1 MLSVTGS
8 QIRGGR
14 RCPHNDYEI
23 NVYPSCQGLKSSTS
37 AEFSR
42 SDLFER
48 PEEQKFLSQ
57 YRNLQGSWIAEI
69 LSLNFHRFAPPQP
82 PPPHL
87 LQRGQSQKV
96 GGVSALSDIRSL
108 QYYGGGGR

>member
-1 MLSVTGS
+1 MLSVTAS
-8 QIRGGR
+8 QICGGR

-42 SDLFER
+42 FDLFER

-69 LSLNFHRFAPPQP
+69 LSLNFHRFP

-87 LQRGQSQKV
+87 LERGQSQKV